1 MPVRKFQGQ
10 QGLVPEGE
18 GLGFG
23 CVYQEPFRKMR
34 KKLQEE
40 TVDFLRDNAPHER
53 LGFML
58 DPEAG
63 LSRKTREPSGREK
76 LSALQRTLDSFG
88 HKRSK
93 NQRWFHRQFTQSVIR
108 KIFKHEFADNVDAL
122 REEFGVDQFKSE
134 VMAITPRRWGKTWA
148 VAMFVAAMASVL
160 PNTEQA
166 IFSTGRRASE
176 KLLQLIYEMLCKL
189 PGMRESV
196 VKKTQE
202 TIWLQGPGGPGDT
215 RKISSYPSKVRARA
229 RSCLFRARVRINQTR
244 CRADDNRHGGRG
256 RQNAGRFA
264 SGKAMHLVSNDVYRH
279 GRNRAP
285 SLPRPPG
292 HAAGAGRVCSGHRR
306 QHVLVLRGVAR
317 PLAPRLPR
325 A

>member
-1 MPVRKFQGQ
+1 MPVHRLPRANPPLVTGDALGQ
-10 QGLVPEGE
+10 
-18 GLGFG
+18 G
-23 CVYQEPFRKMR
+23 CVYEEPFRKMR
-34 KKLQEE
+34 RKFHDE
-40 TVDFLRDNAPHER
+40 TREFLRENAPHKP

-63 LSRKTREPSGREK
+63 LSRRVRELSGREK

-148 VAMFVAAMASVL
+148 VAMFVAAIASVL
-160 PNTEQA
+160 PNVEQA

-176 KLLQLIYEMLCKL
+176 KLLQLVYEMLCRL

-202 TIWLQGPGGPGDT
+202 TIWIQGPGGTGDI
-215 RKISSYPSKVRARA
+215 RKISSYPSKARARA
-229 RSCLFRARVRINQTR
+229 RGRVRINQPR
-244 CRADDNRHGGRG
+244 CIAVCVRREHGRVAGNACRA
-256 RQNAGRFA
+256 
-264 SGKAMHLVSNDVYRH
+264 
-279 GRNRAP
+279 P
-285 SLPRPPG
+285 
-292 HAAGAGRVCSGHRR
+292 
-306 QHVLVLRGVAR
+306 
-317 PLAPRLPR
+317 
-325 A
+325 